1 MKPEK
6 TIAVLLVL
14 CLCLGLCACAGSAKA
29 PESTRRPYPSVSPA
43 VSSLTE
49 EDPAASFAPG
59 AQDSTMRIMQLT
71 SLEQFYLDSLSSSDL
86 GNIVYEIQLA
96 EDFTTFKAH
105 KYYYCDS
112 RWRESNWLNQEI
124 SGETCYF
131 AVKRSLDNFGMAFNS
146 GGCSAST
153 IESPI
158 ESAFGSSSANIAIQ
172 KNLIITEGE
181 IPLIAFRRYDTE
193 GGPKP
198 KLASLQDFYAP
209 EDVDAG
215 EIEEYYILTVEFIK
229 ES

>member
-6 TIAVLLVL
+6 TIAALLV
-14 CLCLGLCACAGSAKA
+14 LCLGLCACAGSAKA

-71 SLEQFYLDSLSSSDL
+71 SLEQFYLDSLSSGM
-86 GNIVYEIQLA
+86 GNMVYEIQLA

-112 RWRESNWLNQEI
+112 RWRESNWLNEEI

-131 AVKRSLDNFGMAFNS
+131 AVKRSLDNFGMAFKS
-146 GGCSAST
+146 GGRSANI

-158 ESAFGSSSANIAIQ
+158 ESAYGSSSANIAIQ

-181 IPLIAFRRYDTE
+181 IPLIAFRRYDME
-193 GGPKP
+193 GGP